1 MSEVSYTDIVAWI
14 NKQDEEADR
23 ERALMALRRFK
34 QDEEFVVCLKHVA
47 KNWKNLSTKERLL
60 VSGIYKH
67 HTGKRCFT
75 SNQRSAVIAMYLKHK
90 AV

>member
-1 MSEVSYTDIVAWI
+1 MDHIQYVEIMKWI
-14 NKQDEEADR
+14 NKQDEDSDR
-23 ERALMALRRFK
+23 EQAIRAVRRFK
-34 QDEEFVVCLKHVA
+34 QDEEFVAYLKHVA

-67 HTGKRCFT
+67 HTNKRCFT

-90 AV
+90 AG